1 MQLKWEVERPLVVSE
16 EINLP
21 DYSHSICL
29 VNLFPCILAKYEAS
43 LHHRHFTQVGGF
55 DASKYATTYPNI
67 KFQLILARRV
77 EGSIISTLVPSFL
90 FLAIAYLAF
99 FIPKDSMAVRLDMLL
114 FMLLNT

>member
-1 MQLKWEVERPLVVSE
+1 MQLKWEMEKPLVVSE

-29 VNLFPCILAKYEAS
+29 VNLFPCQILS
-43 LHHRHFTQVGGF
+43 IPHRHFTQVGGF

>member
-1 MQLKWEVERPLVVSE
+1 ML
-16 EINLP
+16 
-21 DYSHSICL
+21 SI
-29 VNLFPCILAKYEAS
+29 P
-43 LHHRHFTQVGGF
+43 HRRFTQVGGF

-99 FIPKDSMAVRLDMLL
+99 FIPKNAMSVRLTMYMLL
-114 FMLLNT
+114 VLLLNT

>member
-1 MQLKWEVERPLVVSE
+1 MGDGEASGRLRGDQLARLQSQHLSGKPLS
-16 EINLP
+16 L
-21 DYSHSICL
+21 HSCQ
-29 VNLFPCILAKYEAS
+29 YEAS
-43 LHHRHFTQVGGF
+43 LHHHHFTQVGGF

-99 FIPKDSMAVRLDMLL
+99 FIPKDAMAVRLDMLL

>member
-1 MQLKWEVERPLVVSE
+1 MG
-16 EINLP
+16 
-21 DYSHSICL
+21 DG
-29 VNLFPCILAKYEAS
+29 EAS
-43 LHHRHFTQVGGF
+43 GRLRRDQLARLQSQHLSGKHFSSLSCQILSIPHRHFTQVGGF

-99 FIPKDSMAVRLDMLL
+99 FIPKDAMAVRLTMLL
-114 FMLLNT
+114 FMLLNM

>member
-1 MQLKWEVERPLVVSE
+1 MQLKWEIERPLVVSE

-29 VNLFPCILAKYEAS
+29 VNLFPKMLSIPHS
-43 LHHRHFTQVGGF
+43 HFTQVGGF

-99 FIPKDSMAVRLDMLL
+99 FIPKDAMATRLEMLL

>member
-1 MQLKWEVERPLVVSE
+1 M
-16 EINLP
+16 
-21 DYSHSICL
+21 
-29 VNLFPCILAKYEAS
+29 CI
-43 LHHRHFTQVGGF
+43 RDRVGGF

-99 FIPKDSMAVRLDMLL
+99 FIPKNAMAVRLTMLL

>member
-29 VNLFPCILAKYEAS
+29 VNIFPLFQILS
-43 LHHRHFTQVGGF
+43 IPHRHFTQVGGF

-99 FIPKDSMAVRLDMLL
+99 FIPKDAMAVRLTMLL
-114 FMLLNT
+114 FMLLNM